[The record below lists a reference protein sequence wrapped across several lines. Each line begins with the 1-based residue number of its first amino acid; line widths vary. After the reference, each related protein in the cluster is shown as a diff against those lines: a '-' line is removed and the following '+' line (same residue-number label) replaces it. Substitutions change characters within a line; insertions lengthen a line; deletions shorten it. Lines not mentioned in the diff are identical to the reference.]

1 MYMRGFDEHSLSV
14 LEYGKVVSILEGLC
28 ITKFGIGVT
37 GQLKPGYDTDEM
49 TRRMDEISQMKD
61 IIRFGEAFPLYRLED
76 STDVIKKSKTEGI
89 FLEPLDFL
97 KILELIEV
105 SKELNGYAKEK
116 RDDFPL
122 IDKYLTGLHPFPEI
136 RKAIIKTIDR
146 DGSILDSA
154 SPKLKELRRK
164 SSDLRRRILN
174 KLEQILAGRSKQKGW
189 QDDTVTQ
196 RDGRYVIPIVSG
208 QFKQDSGIIHDRSQS
223 GATLFIEPN
232 ETVEMNN
239 RLNLML
245 QEERL
250 EIDRILRA
258 LTAQVAEAADRML
271 VNCEII
277 GQLDFIHAAADFAIQ
292 TQSEKPILDKNYRFN
307 LLDARH
313 PLLMYYAREKKDIIA
328 NDIGL
333 DKGHIGIII
342 TGPNTGGK
350 TVLLKTVGLLILMAQ
365 SGLHIPADGK
375 SHVGIYNNIFADIGD
390 EQSIELS
397 LSTFS
402 SHLRQIIYAVKNAGE
417 GSLLLFDEI
426 GAGTD
431 PKEGAALAESIL
443 LELSRRNIQIVVTTH
458 YSQLKTLPMMHPEFE
473 NASFEFDRKSLNP
486 TYRLHMGVPGAS
498 YAVEIASRL
507 GMSKPITDEAARFLG
522 KGERSLNKLT
532 QSLENELGTLRKDK
546 ADLEERLKKARQLEE
561 YYKAQLDKLEREVD
575 ESKKRQLAEIESLL
589 NDTRVELER
598 QVREIRESSASEES
612 VKRAHK
618 NLKDMRER
626 LSHLKKKETPH
637 RSGKYEPEIGDRVKI
652 THLGHEGEVV
662 EISGDD
668 RAKVQ
673 VGNVTMTVEKDS
685 LAPATVVSRTEKNA
699 SQRVAPLNVEN
710 IEPEL
715 HLRGMTAEEAFEA
728 MDRYLDKAVM
738 NGMRQVYIIH
748 GKGTGA
754 LRKAVAEYLRGHKA
768 VDSFRLGNWNEGG
781 AGVTIV
787 QLKK

>member
-1 MYMRGFDEHSLSV
+1 MDMSGIDEHSLNV
-14 LEYGKVVSILEGLC
+14 LEYGKIVSILKGLC
-28 ITKFGIGVT
+28 VTKFGT
-37 GQLKPGYDTDEM
+37 NEAEKLSPGYDTE
-49 TRRMDEISQMKD
+49 TIARRMDEISQMKD
-61 IIRFGEAFPLYRLED
+61 IIQFGEAFPLYRLGD
-76 STDVIKKSKTEGI
+76 STDVIRKSKTEGI

-105 SKELNGYAKEK
+105 SKELNGYAREK
-116 RDDFPL
+116 RDDFSL

-136 RKAIIKTIDR
+136 RKAIVKTIDR

-154 SPKLKELRRK
+154 SPTLKELRRK
-164 SSDLRRRILN
+164 SADLRRKILN

-208 QFKQDSGIIHDRSQS
+208 QFKQDTGIIHDRSQS

-239 RLNLML
+239 RLNLLL

-271 VNCEII
+271 INCNII
-277 GQLDFIHAAADFAIQ
+277 GELDLIHASANFAIQ
-292 TQSEKPILDKNYRFN
+292 TESSKPILDKNFRFD
-307 LLDARH
+307 LRDARH
-313 PLLMYYAREKKDIIA
+313 PLLMYYAKEKKDVIA

-333 DKGHIGIII
+333 EKGRVGIII

-375 SHVGIYNNIFADIGD
+375 SRIGVYDNIFADIGD

-431 PKEGAALAESIL
+431 PKEGAVLAESIL

-507 GMSKPITDEAARFLG
+507 GMEKAVTDEAARLLG

-532 QSLENELGTLRKDK
+532 QSLENELGTLRRDK
-546 ADLEERLKKARQLEE
+546 ADLEERLKKAKQLEE
-561 YYKAQLDKLEREVD
+561 YYKAQLEKLERDVE
-575 ESKKRQLAEIESLL
+575 ESKKRQLAEVENLL
-589 NDTRVELER
+589 NDTRAELER

-612 VKRAHK
+612 VKKAHK
-618 NLKDMRER
+618 NLREMRER
-626 LSHLKKKETPH
+626 LGHLKKKEANKPN
-637 RSGKYEPEIGDRVKI
+637 GKYTPAVGDRVRI

-662 EISGDD
+662 EVSGDD

-673 VGNVTMTVEKDS
+673 IGNVTMTVEKNS
-685 LAPATVVSRTEKNA
+685 LARVDPPSREQTKTRKISPVNI
-699 SQRVAPLNVEN
+699 EN
-710 IEPEL
+710 PEPEL

-738 NGMRQVYIIH
+738 NGMTQVYIIH

-754 LRKAVAEYLRGHKA
+754 LRKAVAEYLKGHRA
-768 VDSFRLGNWNEGG
+768 VASFRLGNWNEGG